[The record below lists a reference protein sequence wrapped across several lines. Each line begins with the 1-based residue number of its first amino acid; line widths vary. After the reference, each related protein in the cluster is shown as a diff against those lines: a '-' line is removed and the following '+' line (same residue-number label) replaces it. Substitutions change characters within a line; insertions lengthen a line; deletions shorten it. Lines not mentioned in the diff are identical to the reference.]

1 MALSDK
7 TVRSYL
13 DFLTGTFMV
22 RQLQPWQDKLT
33 AWRLRNV
40 ASLPSQIKSG
50 EGNRDLWIGGSVE
63 GWFGGSV
70 DSWIGEGSRK
80 SNGNQAVGQL
90 VEWAVRHS
98 GTGAVRHLGD
108 RVKGKT

>member
-40 ASLPSQIKSG
+40 ASLPAQIKSG
-50 EGNRDLWIGGSVE
+50 EGNRDL
-63 GWFGGSV
+63 
-70 DSWIGEGSRK
+70 WIGEGSRK

-108 RVKGKT
+108 RLKGKT